1 MSPKKKRGELLTTQ
15 EVAELLYVNIATVRR
30 WSGKGVL
37 KAVRVGPRRD
47 RRFLRKDV
55 LALLDGLD

>member
-1 MSPKKKRGELLTTQ
+1 MSPKKKRGELLTTH
-15 EVAELLYVNIATVRR
+15 EVADLLYVHINTVRR
-30 WSGKGVL
+30 WDKRGVL